1 MNKLITLLLS
11 LFVLSA
17 NSYGDNYKSISITS
31 ESDTKDPI
39 SVDAAFSE
47 INEFLNDSAIWVN
60 EEKWN
65 KDNAIPQIK
74 ESIESEVSFMSG
86 LKNRKDMISLKTTLD
101 KIITVSAIIE
111 NKNEYQTN
119 HVEESLRMIEKI
131 MKKHFP
137 NTTAITQE
145 YKKDLIANKNF

>member
-1 MNKLITLLLS
+1 MKKLITLLLS
-11 LFVLSA
+11 LFALSA

-31 ESDTKDPI
+31 ESETKDPI

-47 INEFLNDSAIWVN
+47 VHEFLSDSAIWVN

-65 KDNAIPQIK
+65 KDNAIPKIK
-74 ESIESEVSFMSG
+74 ELNESEVSFMSG
-86 LKNRKDMISLKTTLD
+86 LKNRKDMISLKKTHDKMITL
-101 KIITVSAIIE
+101 SAIIE
-111 NKNEYQTN
+111 NKNEFQTN
-119 HVEESLRMIEKI
+119 DIEESLRMIEKI